1 MDVHEYRY
9 VFLCLNSVQYNFMS
23 VCLFAF
29 CVQVQVFL

>member
-9 VFLCLNSVQYNFMS
+9 GFQCLNYVQYNFMS

-29 CVQVQVFL
+29 GVH